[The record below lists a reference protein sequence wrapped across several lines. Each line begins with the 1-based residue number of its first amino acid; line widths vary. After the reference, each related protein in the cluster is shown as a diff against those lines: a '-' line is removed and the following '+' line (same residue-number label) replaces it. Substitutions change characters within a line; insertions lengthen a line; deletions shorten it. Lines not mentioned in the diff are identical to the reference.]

1 VPKGAEIGRFNLGS
15 TVVVIFEAAGNL
27 NWLVK
32 EGDKVR
38 YGQPVCE
45 IIIPPQSIPAGKT
58 KNKK

>member
-15 TVVVIFEAAGNL
+15 TVVVLFEATGNL

-32 EGDKVR
+32 EGDKVLN
-38 YGQPVCE
+38 GQLVCE
-45 IIIPPQSIPAGKT
+45 VIVPPQIIPSVLI

>member
-1 VPKGAEIGRFNLGS
+1 MNLYF
-15 TVVVIFEAAGNL
+15 I
-27 NWLVK
+27 K

-45 IIIPPQSIPAGKT
+45 VIVPPQSIPAGKT